1 MSTPHADPFELAR
14 AEAMLRGY
22 DARWGDEQYETLA
35 VEVEFFTSLR
45 NPETGAA
52 SRTWRLGGKIDAIVR
67 DESGRVLIVEHKTA
81 AAEIGPGSE
90 YWKRL
95 RLDGQVSIYYE
106 GARSLGF
113 DVEGCLYDVLAKPA
127 LRPYK
132 ATPPES
138 RKYTKD
144 GRLYATQRDRDET
157 PEEYRARLIDA
168 IAEDPTGYYQRG
180 EVVRLE
186 SEMADALHD
195 VWQLAKQI
203 RESELAKR
211 YPRNP
216 DSCASYGR
224 TCPYFAACC
233 GEASLDDSSLFRR
246 SEAAHAELSE
256 SANDRLLTSS
266 RLKAARACQRLHRFK
281 YVDGIRPAV
290 EPEALRFGS
299 LVHLGLEAW
308 WKAPAGERLEAALA
322 AIYPAAPAVMSAAAT
337 L

>member
-1 MSTPHADPFELAR
+1 MANPTSDPFELAR

-35 VEVEFFTSLR
+35 VEAEFFTSLV

-67 DESGRVLIVEHKTA
+67 DAAGRVLIVEHKTA

-113 DVEGCLYDVLAKPA
+113 DVEGCLYDVLSKPA

-157 PEEYRARLIDA
+157 PEEYRARLIEA
-168 IAEDPTGYYQRG
+168 VASDPMGYYQRG

-216 DSCASYGR
+216 DACVRWGR
-224 TCPYFAACC
+224 TCEFFGLCT
-233 GEASLDDSSLFRR
+233 GEASPDDPGSFRR
-246 SEAAHAELSE
+246 VENPHGEL
-256 SANDRLLTSS
+256 AGDTTALLTSS
-266 RLKAARACQRLHRFK
+266 RLSSARACQRLHRFK

-322 AIYPAAPAVMSAAAT
+322 AIYPAAPASISAAAT